1 MPSLICFKN
10 ATGTGLFS
18 AFAVQDNIGNATGQT
33 ESDNTLNKKYPLYH
47 THNITFSLQEKYDL
61 RSALSLPRGDVSIFK
76 QEYYKPKLKN
86 GGACA
91 PPLYA
96 LQAEIIQPAIL

>member
-1 MPSLICFKN
+1 VPSLICFKN

-18 AFAVQDNIGNATGQT
+18 AFAVQDNIGNTTGQT

-61 RSALSLPRGDVSIFK
+61 RSALSLPRGDVSILK
-76 QEYYKPKLKN
+76 QQYYKP
-86 GGACA
+86 
-91 PPLYA
+91 
-96 LQAEIIQPAIL
+96 E